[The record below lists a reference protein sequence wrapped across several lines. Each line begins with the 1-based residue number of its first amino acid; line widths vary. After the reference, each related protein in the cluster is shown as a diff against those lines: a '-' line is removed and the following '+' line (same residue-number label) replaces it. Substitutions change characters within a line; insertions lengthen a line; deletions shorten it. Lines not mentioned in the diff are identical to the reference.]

1 MAQSYVWKVS
11 YVYRK
16 CLLDR
21 WKQHSKVFINKAEA
35 LTFENKMKNDPHA
48 KGVKLEKWFG

>member
-16 CLLDR
+16 RLLDC
-21 WKQHSKVFINKAEA
+21 WKQHSKVFINKVEA
-35 LTFENKMKNDPHA
+35 LTFENKIKNDPHA